1 MGEEVETRMATRVKQ
16 DADTLT
22 SVIQEAL
29 EQAHSFEKAVKA
41 LQKAQ
46 QGTDAYDEAE
56 ANLAVEAYWLK
67 MKAEAVAEVLEE
79 D

>member
-1 MGEEVETRMATRVKQ
+1 MATRVKP
-16 DADTLT
+16 DTDTL
-22 SVIQEAL
+22 SGVIQEAL
-29 EQAHSFEKAVKA
+29 DQAHSFEKAVKA

-46 QGTDAYDEAE
+46 QGTDAFDEAE